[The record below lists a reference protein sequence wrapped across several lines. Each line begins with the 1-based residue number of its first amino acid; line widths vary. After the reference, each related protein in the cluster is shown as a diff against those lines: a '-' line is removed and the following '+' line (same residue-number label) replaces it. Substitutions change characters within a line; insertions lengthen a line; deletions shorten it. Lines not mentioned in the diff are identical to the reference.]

1 MTTARTI
8 SNQHTDASY
17 PHRVVVPR
25 LTMPPK
31 KSKANK
37 IPAAKQS
44 RFEHAFNHVGQT
56 KPSDVQKLRL

>member
-1 MTTARTI
+1 
-8 SNQHTDASY
+8 
-17 PHRVVVPR
+17 
-25 LTMPPK
+25 MPPK
-31 KSKANK
+31 KSTATK